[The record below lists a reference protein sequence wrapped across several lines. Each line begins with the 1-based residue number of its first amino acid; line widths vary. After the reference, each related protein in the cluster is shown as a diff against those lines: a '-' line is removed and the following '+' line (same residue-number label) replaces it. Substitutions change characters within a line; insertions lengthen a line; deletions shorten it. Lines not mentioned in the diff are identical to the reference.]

1 MSLISGADEEG
12 GPRIIGWPDSGGI
25 AVITWRQTGG
35 QTFQQEL
42 ADERAARHLLQTIAD
57 DDELV
62 LISAQ
67 LRRLGTGPAGG

>member
-1 MSLISGADEEG
+1 MNMISGGDADG
-12 GPRIIGWPDSGGI
+12 GPRIAGWPDSGGI
-25 AVITWRQTGG
+25 AVITWQQTGG

-42 ADERAARHLLQTIAD
+42 TDEREALHLLQVIAA

-67 LRRLGTGPAGG
+67 LRRLGTGPAG